1 MCSHKELNWFNLVFM
16 TLSPIFA
23 FICVGISLHTQGLH
37 NEDLLTFML
46 MLVLTGLSITAGYHR
61 YYSHRSYECH
71 MVVQLF
77 YLLFGAAALQNSV
90 LYWASDHRY
99 HHRFVDQE
107 KDPYNI
113 TKGIFWAH
121 LSWIFSKEPPDRSF
135 ENIPDLTTNRL
146 VMWQHRYYLPIGFG
160 MCFIAPL
167 LLGLAFGRLWNGLL
181 WGGLLRVVV
190 FHHITFLFL
199 SFAHVTGSQPYSTKN
214 SSRDNWWLAFLTFG
228 DGYHNFHHTF
238 QGDYRSS
245 AAWYQWDPS
254 KWWIWSLSQVRLT
267 WRLNK
272 TQSRL
277 SR

>member
-1 MCSHKELNWFNLVFM
+1 M
-16 TLSPIFA
+16 T
-23 FICVGISLHTQGLH
+23 
-37 NEDLLTFML
+37 
-46 MLVLTGLSITAGYHR
+46 
-61 YYSHRSYECH
+61 
-71 MVVQLF
+71 
-77 YLLFGAAALQNSV
+77 QNSV

-135 ENIPDLTTNRL
+135 ENIPDLTANRL

-199 SFAHVTGSQPYSTKN
+199 SFAT
-214 SSRDNWWLAFLTFG
+214 LL
-228 DGYHNFHHTF
+228 
-238 QGDYRSS
+238 
-245 AAWYQWDPS
+245 DPS
-254 KWWIWSLSQVRLT
+254 HIR
-267 WRLNK
+267 RK
-272 TQSRL
+272 TPRGTTGGSRF
-277 SR
+277 